1 MFRKIT
7 KNRNGM
13 TMVELMMA
21 IAIIGIVVVPLTRV
35 LFKSMRS
42 AMSFGDANKAVQ
54 LAQDLMEEIK
64 QKKWDEN
71 EPASGGQ
78 TPEAS
83 YSAVG
88 RDAGETNP
96 DTTGANAA
104 KLTWDDIDDYNGL
117 VENPPRDAANNVILG
132 ACYNSDPLKP
142 KFRRSVVVRYVTIA
156 NTNPAAITPLAAGTT
171 HYKEIIVW
179 VDWDGRVS
187 GSSVTVSSVRANV
200 RRY

>member
-7 KNRNGM
+7 ENKTGM

-21 IAIIGIVVVPLTRV
+21 VTIILLVVVPLTKV
-35 LFKSMRS
+35 LFKSMQG

-71 EPASGGQ
+71 EPPGGGQ
-78 TPEAS
+78 TLEAS
-83 YSAVG
+83 YSAIG
-88 RDAGETNP
+88 NDAGESAP
-96 DTTGANAA
+96 AVAAA

-117 VENPPRDAANNVILG
+117 REFPARDSANNVIPSAMVG
-132 ACYNSDPLKP
+132 NTPRFKRA
-142 KFRRSVVVRYVTIA
+142 VIVRYVTIPD
-156 NTNPAAITPLAAGTT
+156 TNPATVVPLGAGTT
-171 HYKEIIVW
+171 HYKEIIIS
-179 VDWDGRVS
+179 VDWEGRLT
-187 GSSVTVSSVRANV
+187 GSPISISSVRANV